1 MVFNLTNLVIIIINL
16 ILKVAWICSFRQDK
30 YCTTN
35 LCFVQSILLIGIAIV
50 FVALLC
56 SSFLIHKITHF
67 EDCVCFCPHL
77 EGWGCTS

>member
-1 MVFNLTNLVIIIINL
+1 
-16 ILKVAWICSFRQDK
+16 
-30 YCTTN
+30 
-35 LCFVQSILLIGIAIV
+35 V

-77 EGWGCTS
+77 EGWGYTYSVLSDRKAYSELLVTLFRLTVNRQESKELILKES